1 MRDKNQANERI
12 EWLVEHLGY
21 GKAAYPEYKEKFGKS
36 PAVYY
41 QDRKEALALMKST
54 LQSEAETWKTDLI
67 ARLEKLY
74 ERNVENGRN
83 QAVALDVLKTLAKLT
98 GNMEDK
104 VQVNTGNSFSIK
116 WEKDEDNGR
125 TGCLISL

>member
-21 GKAAYPEYKEKFGKS
+21 GRAAYPEYKEKFGKS
-36 PAVYY
+36 PAIYY
-41 QDRKEALALMKST
+41 RDRKEALDLMKST

-83 QAVALDVLKTLAKLT
+83 QAVALEVLKTLAKLT

-116 WEKDEDNGR
+116 WEKDEEDNAGA
-125 TGCLISL
+125 

>member
-1 MRDKNQANERI
+1 MAR
-12 EWLVEHLGY
+12 EHLGY
-21 GKAAYPEYKEKFGKS
+21 GRAAYPEYKEKFGKS

-83 QAVALDVLKTLAKLT
+83 QAVALDVIKTLAKLT
-98 GNMEDK
+98 GNLEDK
-104 VQVNTGNSFSIK
+104 VQVSTGNSFSIK
-116 WEKDEDNGR
+116 WEKDEDNVGA
-125 TGCLISL
+125 

>member
-21 GKAAYPEYKEKFGKS
+21 GRAAYPEYKEKFGKS
-36 PAVYY
+36 PATYY
-41 QDRKEALALMKST
+41 KDRTEALALMKEK
-54 LQSEAETWKTDLI
+54 LQADADQWKTDLI

-116 WEKDEDNGR
+116 WEKDDEDNAGA
-125 TGCLISL
+125 

>member
-12 EWLVEHLGY
+12 AWLVEHLGW

-41 QDRKEALALMKST
+41 QDRKEALALMKEK
-54 LQSEAETWKTDLI
+54 LQADSEQWKTDLI

-116 WEKDEDNGR
+116 WEKDEDNAGA
-125 TGCLISL
+125 

>member
-12 EWLVEHLGY
+12 EWLIEHLGY
-21 GKAAYPEYKEKFGKS
+21 GKAAYPEYREKFGKS

-41 QDRKEALALMKST
+41 QDRKEALALMKEK
-54 LQSEAETWKTDLI
+54 LQSDADQWKTDLI
-67 ARLEKLY
+67 ARLETLY

-83 QAVALDVLKTLAKLT
+83 QAVALEVLKTLAKLT
-98 GNMEDK
+98 GNLEDK

-116 WEKDEDNGR
+116 WEKDEDNAGA
-125 TGCLISL
+125 

>member
-1 MRDKNQANERI
+1 MRDKTQANERVG
-12 EWLVEHLGY
+12 WLVEHLGY
-21 GKAAYPEYKEKFGKS
+21 GRAAYPEYKEKFGKS

-41 QDRKEALALMKST
+41 QDRKEALDLMKST

-83 QAVALDVLKTLAKLT
+83 QAVALEVLKTLAKLT
-98 GNMEDK
+98 GNLEDK
-104 VQVNTGNSFSIK
+104 VQVSTGNSFSIK
-116 WEKDEDNGR
+116 WEKDEDNAGA
-125 TGCLISL
+125 

>member
-12 EWLVEHLGY
+12 EWLIEHLGY
-21 GKAAYPEYKEKFGKS
+21 GKAAYPEYREKFGKS

-83 QAVALDVLKTLAKLT
+83 QAVALDVIKTLAKLT
-98 GNMEDK
+98 GNLEDK
-104 VQVNTGNSFSIK
+104 VQVSTGNSFSIK
-116 WEKDEDNGR
+116 WEKDEDNDR
-125 TGCLISL
+125 A

>member
-1 MRDKNQANERI
+1 MRDKGQSNERI
-12 EWLVEHLGY
+12 EWLIEHLGW
-21 GKAAYPEYKEKFGKS
+21 GKAAYPEYREKFGKS

-41 QDRKEALALMKST
+41 QDRKEALALMKEK
-54 LQSEAETWKTDLI
+54 LQSDADQWKTDLI

-116 WEKDEDNGR
+116 WEKDEDNAGA
-125 TGCLISL
+125 

>member
-1 MRDKNQANERI
+1 MRDKSNSNERI

-21 GKAAYPEYKEKFGKS
+21 GRAAYPEYKEKFGKS

-41 QDRKEALALMKST
+41 QDRKEALALMKSK
-54 LQSEAETWKTDLI
+54 LSEDAEIWKTDLI

-116 WEKDEDNGR
+116 WEKDEDNA
-125 TGCLISL
+125 SA

>member
-1 MRDKNQANERI
+1 MRDKTDSKERI

-36 PAVYY
+36 PAIYY
-41 QDRKEALALMKST
+41 RDRKEALDLMKST

-83 QAVALDVLKTLAKLT
+83 QAVALDVIKTLAKLT

-116 WEKDEDNGR
+116 WEKDEEDNAGA
-125 TGCLISL
+125 

>member
-1 MRDKNQANERI
+1 MGD
-12 EWLVEHLGY
+12 
-21 GKAAYPEYKEKFGKS
+21 GKAAYPEYREKFGKS

-41 QDRKEALALMKST
+41 QDRKEALALMKEK
-54 LQSEAETWKTDLI
+54 LQSDADQWKTDLI

-116 WEKDEDNGR
+116 WEKDEDNAGA
-125 TGCLISL
+125 

>member
-1 MRDKNQANERI
+1 MRDKTQANERVG
-12 EWLVEHLGY
+12 WLVEHLGY
-21 GKAAYPEYKEKFGKS
+21 GRAAYPEYKEKFGKS

-41 QDRKEALALMKST
+41 QDRKEALDLMKST

-104 VQVNTGNSFSIK
+104 VQVSTGNSFSIK
-116 WEKDEDNGR
+116 WEKDEEDNAGA
-125 TGCLISL
+125 

>member
-12 EWLVEHLGY
+12 EWLIEHLGY
-21 GKAAYPEYKEKFGKS
+21 GQAAYPEYREKFGKS

-41 QDRKEALALMKST
+41 QDRKEALALMKEK
-54 LQSEAETWKTDLI
+54 LQSDADQWKTDLI

-104 VQVNTGNSFSIK
+104 VQVNTENSFSIK
-116 WEKDEDNGR
+116 WEKDEDNAGA
-125 TGCLISL
+125 

>member
-21 GKAAYPEYKEKFGKS
+21 GRAAYPEYKEKVGKS

-41 QDRKEALALMKST
+41 QDRKEALDLMKST

-116 WEKDEDNGR
+116 WEKDEDNVGA
-125 TGCLISL
+125 

>member
-12 EWLVEHLGY
+12 AWLVEHLGY
-21 GKAAYPEYKEKFGKS
+21 GRAAYPEYKEKFGKS

-41 QDRKEALALMKST
+41 QDRKEALDLMKST

-98 GNMEDK
+98 GNLEDK

-116 WEKDEDNGR
+116 WEKDEDNAGA
-125 TGCLISL
+125 

>member
-1 MRDKNQANERI
+1 MRDKTQANERVG
-12 EWLVEHLGY
+12 WLVEHLGY
-21 GKAAYPEYKEKFGKS
+21 GRAAYPEYKEKFGKS

-83 QAVALDVLKTLAKLT
+83 QAVALDVIKTLAKLT

-116 WEKDEDNGR
+116 WEKDEDNAGA
-125 TGCLISL
+125 

>member
-1 MRDKNQANERI
+1 MRDKTQANERI
-12 EWLVEHLGY
+12 EWLIEHLGY
-21 GKAAYPEYKEKFGKS
+21 GKAAYPEYREKFGKS

-116 WEKDEDNGR
+116 WEKDEDNAGA
-125 TGCLISL
+125 

>member
-21 GKAAYPEYKEKFGKS
+21 GRAAYPEYKEKFGKS

-41 QDRKEALALMKST
+41 QDRKEALDLMKST

-116 WEKDEDNGR
+116 WEKDEDNVGA
-125 TGCLISL
+125 

>member
-1 MRDKNQANERI
+1 MRDKTFANERI
-12 EWLVEHLGY
+12 GWLVEHLGY
-21 GKAAYPEYKEKFGKS
+21 GRAAYPEYKEKFGKS

-41 QDRKEALALMKST
+41 KDRKEALDLMKEK
-54 LQSEAETWKTDLI
+54 LQSDSETWKTDLI

-98 GNMEDK
+98 GNLEDK
-104 VQVNTGNSFSIK
+104 VQVSTGNSFSIK
-116 WEKDEDNGR
+116 WEKDEDNAGA
-125 TGCLISL
+125 

>member
-12 EWLVEHLGY
+12 AWLVEHLGY
-21 GKAAYPEYKEKFGKS
+21 GRAAYPEYKEKFGKS

-41 QDRKEALALMKST
+41 QDRKEALDLMKST

-116 WEKDEDNGR
+116 WEKDEDNAGA
-125 TGCLISL
+125 

>member
-1 MRDKNQANERI
+1 MRDKTQANERVG
-12 EWLVEHLGY
+12 WLVEHLGY
-21 GKAAYPEYKEKFGKS
+21 GRAAYPEYKEKFGKS

-41 QDRKEALALMKST
+41 QDRKEALDLMKST

-104 VQVNTGNSFSIK
+104 VQVSTGNSFSIK
-116 WEKDEDNGR
+116 WEKDEDNAGA
-125 TGCLISL
+125 

>member
-12 EWLVEHLGY
+12 EWLIEHLGY
-21 GKAAYPEYKEKFGKS
+21 GKAAYPEYREKFGKS

-41 QDRKEALALMKST
+41 QDRKEALALMKEK
-54 LQSEAETWKTDLI
+54 LQSDADQWKTDLI

-83 QAVALDVLKTLAKLT
+83 QAVALEVLKTLAKLT

-116 WEKDEDNGR
+116 WEKDEDNAGA
-125 TGCLISL
+125 

>member
-12 EWLVEHLGY
+12 GWLVEHLGY
-21 GKAAYPEYKEKFGKS
+21 GRAAYPEYKEKFGKS

-83 QAVALDVLKTLAKLT
+83 QAVALDVIKTLAKLT
-98 GNMEDK
+98 GNLEDK
-104 VQVNTGNSFSIK
+104 VQVSTGNSFSIK
-116 WEKDEDNGR
+116 WEKDEDNAGA
-125 TGCLISL
+125 

>member
-1 MRDKNQANERI
+1 MRDKTDSKERI

-21 GKAAYPEYKEKFGKS
+21 GRAAYPEYHEKFGKS
-36 PAVYY
+36 PATYY
-41 QDRKEALALMKST
+41 KDRKEALDLMKST

-83 QAVALDVLKTLAKLT
+83 QAVALDVIKTLAKLT
-98 GNMEDK
+98 GNLEDK

-116 WEKDEDNGR
+116 WEKDDEDNAGA
-125 TGCLISL
+125 

>member
-1 MRDKNQANERI
+1 MRDKSNSNSRI

-36 PAVYY
+36 PVVYY
-41 QDRKEALALMKST
+41 QDRKEALALMKSK
-54 LQSEAETWKTDLI
+54 LSEDAETWKTDLI
-67 ARLEKLY
+67 ARLERLY

-104 VQVNTGNSFSIK
+104 VQVSTGNSFSIK
-116 WEKDEDNGR
+116 WEKDEEDNAGA
-125 TGCLISL
+125 

>member
-21 GKAAYPEYKEKFGKS
+21 GRAAYPEYKEKFGKS

-41 QDRKEALALMKST
+41 QDRKEALDLMKST

-116 WEKDEDNGR
+116 WEKDEDNAGA
-125 TGCLISL
+125 